1 MTALCV
7 EDKDSTSPKDRPEP
21 GLHWHCQDSCAW
33 LKIPPLT
40 IIQPY

>member
-7 EDKDSTSPKDRPEP
+7 EDKDSTSLKTDPTETTLALSGFL
-21 GLHWHCQDSCAW
+21 GLA
-33 LKIPPLT
+33 KIPPLT